1 MPTRLNIDLALQVD
15 DYDIA
20 RLNGTIDVADAS
32 SIPSLTPEIT
42 QTSSSAV
49 RRTARFLASFLD
61 KTESAKA
68 LSSSLSTEEEQKP
81 QPLKPL
87 APSLFIGDVRL
98 AVLRQRLQSLKIPAA
113 FAGEGV
119 LVCGPVSFKS
129 GKGSSGSRV
138 DLSGGQVAVRKGK
151 SGELLIEGQP
161 GETFQLVRQ
170 TLYLLHAAAQ

>member
-1 MPTRLNIDLALQVD
+1 MTNEIFRVQVD

-49 RRTARFLASFLD
+49 RRTARFLASFID

-68 LSSSLSTEEEQKP
+68 TSSSMSTEEEQKP

-129 GKGSSGSRV
+129 GKGSSSGSRM